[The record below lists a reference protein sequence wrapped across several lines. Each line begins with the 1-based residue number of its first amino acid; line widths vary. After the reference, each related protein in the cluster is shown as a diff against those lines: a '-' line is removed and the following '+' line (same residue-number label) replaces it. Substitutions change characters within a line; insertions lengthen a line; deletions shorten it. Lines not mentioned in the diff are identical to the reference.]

1 VFSSAIVFLIL
12 VLGLL
17 AIAGAA
23 AGAVK
28 VGRSDDERNA
38 AFGKK

>member
-12 VLGLL
+12 ALGVL
-17 AIAGAA
+17 AMAGAA
-23 AGAVK
+23 AGAVR

>member
-1 VFSSAIVFLIL
+1 VFSSTLVFLIL
-12 VLGLL
+12 ALGVLGM
-17 AIAGAA
+17 AGAA
-23 AGAVK
+23 AGAIR